1 MVSSRRVS
9 SWSERIG
16 DVGVVKD
23 LAIHDIDL
31 IHHLFANKVMQ
42 VYAVAEYLAHKYE
55 DYANI
60 ILRFIDG
67 RSAFIEA
74 N

>member
-1 MVSSRRVS
+1 
-9 SWSERIG
+9 
-16 DVGVVKD
+16 VKD